1 VHYTWIVPKNKSVKK
16 VKYFPKYLQ
25 DFLYQGFDFKSKTK
39 TRPYFLSQIQLL
51 ASLLLGFLI
60 YLLLTILESSLTSN
74 ETSEFTGIFVGKP
87 LGIYLIY
94 GLWCRIPNS
103 VRRLRDAGF
112 SPWWIFIYFVPFGG
126 LALFVMHCQ
135 PSKK

>member
-1 VHYTWIVPKNKSVKK
+1 MAKKKSTIKL
-16 VKYFPKYLQ
+16 KYFPKYLQ

-39 TRPYFLSQIQLL
+39 TREYFLSQVQLL
-51 ASLLLGFLI
+51 ASLLIGVII
-60 YLLLTILESSLTSN
+60 YLLLMSLELYLTSSD
-74 ETSEFTGIFVGKP
+74 TSEFTGIFIGVP

-112 SPWWIFIYFVPFGG
+112 NPWWILVYFVPFGP